1 LSVVIVDHRCVDSL
15 LLLKI
20 LASTGATLL
29 SPCYHLPTLSA
40 LALSSIPLC
49 SRSLIYLIVAAVA
62 STAASVVVVFTPAP
76 PWETAVRRVAL
87 APSFSVAVV
96 RIFSLSAASPS
107 RPRIFATVASPLPL
121 LLV

>member
-1 LSVVIVDHRCVDSL
+1 
-15 LLLKI
+15 
-20 LASTGATLL
+20 
-29 SPCYHLPTLSA
+29 
-40 LALSSIPLC
+40 
-49 SRSLIYLIVAAVA
+49 LIVACIRLDGRSFSSVDTSHTFSPVIAVAVTIVAVVAVVAVVAAPVSTLLATAVA

-87 APSFSVAVV
+87 TPSFSVAVV

-107 RPRIFATVASPLPL
+107 RPRIFATVAPPLPL

>member
-1 LSVVIVDHRCVDSL
+1 MS
-15 LLLKI
+15 
-20 LASTGATLL
+20 TLL
-29 SPCYHLPTLSA
+29 AT
-40 LALSSIPLC
+40 
-49 SRSLIYLIVAAVA
+49 AVA

-107 RPRIFATVASPLPL
+107 RPQIFASTVASPPPL
-121 LLV
+121 LFV